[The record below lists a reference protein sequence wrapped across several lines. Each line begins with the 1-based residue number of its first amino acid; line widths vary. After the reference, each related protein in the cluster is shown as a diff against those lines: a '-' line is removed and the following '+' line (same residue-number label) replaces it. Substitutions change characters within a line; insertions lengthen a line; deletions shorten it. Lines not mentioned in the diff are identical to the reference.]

1 MTSGKIEGI
10 EELTEKVVRFRDARE
25 WRRYHTPKNLALS
38 IAVEAAELLEIFQ
51 WSESGYEVVDARR
64 DRIAEEVADIFIYL
78 LLFCHECGIDL
89 IRAFNEKM
97 EINESK
103 YPVEKA
109 KGSAS
114 KYTELE

>member
-1 MTSGKIEGI
+1 MTGRVIDGFIERVI
-10 EELTEKVVRFRDARE
+10 RFREARE
-25 WRRYHTPKNLALS
+25 WRRYHTPKNLAAS

-51 WSESGYEVVDARR
+51 WSENGYEVVETKREK
-64 DRIAEEVADIFIYL
+64 IAEEAADIFIYL
-78 LLFCHECGIDL
+78 LLLCHECGIDL
-89 IRAFNEKM
+89 IEAFDRKM

-109 KGSAS
+109 RGKSS